1 MGRVQ
6 KTLQEITAG
15 LEHNNNIENV
25 DKISEMTDEI
35 DVSKAMIYRALIE
48 LKNKGF
54 IEENT
59 DKGYKLTE
67 AGRIAKM

>member
-1 MGRVQ
+1 VGRVQ

>member
-1 MGRVQ
+1 
-6 KTLQEITAG
+6 
-15 LEHNNNIENV
+15 
-25 DKISEMTDEI
+25 MTDEI